1 MAGRLRT
8 YSMFEFFANLF
19 NTDGFMPR
27 RLCGEWTDAH
37 RWLHVASDIAIFG
50 AYVAIPCVL
59 AFFIVRRRDVPFPRI
74 LWLFVAFIFSCGF
87 VHLIE
92 SFMFWQ
98 PVYRLSGLV
107 KFITAVV
114 SWLTV
119 FALIRIVPMA
129 LHLPGLAR
137 FNTELRDEVEE
148 RKRVEGALRE
158 SEVKMATLLESERAA
173 RSDAEQANRI
183 KDEFLST
190 VSHELRTPLNAI
202 LGYSQLLQR
211 GRMTDDEFDEGLS
224 VIERNAKAQ
233 AQIIEDLLDM
243 SRIMSG
249 KVRLDVTAVDLDQV
263 IAASI
268 ATVKPAADARNIRI
282 QTILDPRASTVL
294 GDRGRLQQVIWN
306 LLTNAIKFTPKEG
319 RVQIVLERVNSHAEI
334 RVSDS
339 GQGIAPDFLP
349 YIFDRFRQADATV
362 TRRQGGLGLGLSIAK
377 QLVELHGGSISAT
390 SPGPGQGAMFVI
402 NLPIQPVQAVEAIGQ
417 NPKTVRQETPPLSL
431 SGVRVLVVDDDEDSR
446 NLVKRLLEDYGAQV
460 LLAASVDIALSLFA
474 SQRPDVILSDI
485 GMPERDGYD
494 LLRNIRSLSVEEGRN
509 VPAAEDR
516 KRAMLA
522 GYQSHITKPVDPGE
536 LVAVVAT
543 LTGRTGR

>member
-1 MAGRLRT
+1 
-8 YSMFEFFANLF
+8 MFEFFANLF

-27 RLCGEWTDAH
+27 RLCGEWTDGLI
-37 RWLHVASDIAIFG
+37 WLHVLSDVAIFG
-50 AYVAIPCVL
+50 AYTAIPCVL
-59 AFFIVRRRDVPFPRI
+59 AFFILRRRDVPFPRI
-74 LWLFVAFIFSCGF
+74 LWLFVAFIFACGS

-92 SFMFWQ
+92 STMFWQ

-119 FALIRIVPMA
+119 FALIRIVPLA

-137 FNTELRDEVEE
+137 FNTELRGEVEE
-148 RKRVEGALRE
+148 RKRVEQALRE
-158 SEVKMATLLESERAA
+158 SEERLAELLASERAA
-173 RSDAEQANRI
+173 RSDAEHANRI

-211 GRMTDDEFDEGLS
+211 GTMTDDEFNDGLS
-224 VIERNAKAQ
+224 VIERNARSQ

-282 QTILDPRASTVL
+282 QTVLDPRASTVF
-294 GDRGRLQQVIWN
+294 GDSGRLQQVIWN

-339 GQGIAPDFLP
+339 GQGIEPEFLP
-349 YIFDRFRQADATV
+349 YIFERFRQADATV
-362 TRRQGGLGLGLSIAK
+362 TRRHGGLGLGLSIAK
-377 QLVELHGGSISAT
+377 QLVELHGGSISAS

-402 NLPIQPVQAVEAIGQ
+402 NLPIQPVQSVEASGQ
-417 NPKTVRQETPPLSL
+417 TRKTVRQETPPLSL
-431 SGVRVLVVDDDEDSR
+431 SGIRVLVVDDDADSR

-460 LLAASVDIALSLFA
+460 LLAGSVDEALAIFA

-485 GMPERDGYD
+485 GMPDRDGYD
-494 LLRNIRSLSVEEGRN
+494 LLRNIRSLSIEQGRN
-509 VPAAEDR
+509 VPAAALTALARAEDR

-522 GYQSHITKPVDPGE
+522 GFQSHITKPVDPGE